1 MSAPADKP
9 AAAAVAGWKTYARLW
24 VFMRP
29 YLAGLALVLA
39 VSVLSTLLG
48 LVQPYISKLLIDR
61 ALLRHDMT
69 ALVQITG
76 LMFVATVAGYALNIL
91 ASYRYAS
98 ICAAMLYDMRLALFR
113 HLQTLSPRFY
123 ARFRLGDLMSRL
135 NSDVGDVQRAT
146 ADSLLSVLS
155 NSMFF
160 VGCVT
165 MMLWLSWKLFI
176 VSVVLVPACL
186 ASFAYFQRRLT
197 DLTRQMRERG
207 ADLGSLFVD
216 TILGMR
222 VVISLRAGEHETA
235 RFRQRNDAFVA
246 SMLKM
251 QVASFMSGAFPGT
264 LLTAATTA
272 VMLYGGWMI
281 MHGQMTIG
289 ALVAFMAYHA
299 RLLGPIQTLMG
310 LASSLAST
318 RVSLARIFELFDTPA
333 EVTERGAPHRFDKV
347 REGFRFEH
355 VHLRHDREPVLTDVN
370 LEIPHGV
377 VCAIL
382 GPSGVGKSTLADLMV
397 RYLDPDQGLIRL
409 DGHDLRDLSLADLR
423 REVILVDQ
431 SPYLFN
437 DTIAANIAFAAP
449 EATRSQI
456 EAAGRAAGL
465 QELIG
470 RLPQGYETRTGE
482 RGLALSAGERQRIA
496 LARAFL
502 RRPSVLI
509 LDEPTS
515 ALDADTERLI
525 ARSLRESLPTATI
538 VVITHKPALADVADL
553 IVSMKD
559 GEARMRRNAAAE
571 AHA

>member
-1 MSAPADKP
+1 MTIVPTKP
-9 AAAAVAGWKTYARLW
+9 EPVAGWKTYARLW

-29 YLAGLALVLA
+29 YLGGLILVLA
-39 VSVLSTLLG
+39 VSFLSTLLG
-48 LVQPYISKLLIDR
+48 LAQPYISKLLIDR
-61 ALLRHDMT
+61 ALLRHDMS
-69 ALVQITG
+69 ALVAIAS

-91 ASYRYAS
+91 ASYRYVRIS
-98 ICAAMLYDMRLALFR
+98 AAMLYDIRLALFR
-113 HLQTLSPRFY
+113 HLQSLSPRFY
-123 ARFRLGDLMSRL
+123 ASFRLGDLMSRL
-135 NSDVGDVQRAT
+135 NNDVGDVQRAA

-155 NSMFF
+155 NVMFF

-165 MMLWLSWKLFI
+165 AMLWLNWRLFI
-176 VSVVLVPACL
+176 VSVILVPACL

-197 DLTRQMRERG
+197 DLARQMRERS

-222 VVISLRAGEHETA
+222 VVISLQAGEHETA
-235 RFRQRNDAFVA
+235 RFRQRNDAFVS

-251 QVASFMSGAFPGT
+251 QVASFMSGALPGT
-264 LLTAATTA
+264 ILTAATTA

-333 EVTERGAPHRFDKV
+333 EVTERDGPHRFDKV
-347 REGFRFEH
+347 RQGLRFEH
-355 VHLRHDREPVLTDVN
+355 VHLRYDRQAVLADVD
-370 LEIPHGV
+370 LEIPRGAF
-377 VCAIL
+377 CAIL

-397 RYLDPDQGLIRL
+397 RYLDPDQGRILL
-409 DGHDLRDLSLADLR
+409 DGHDLRDLALSDLR

-449 EATRSQI
+449 EVTRGQI

-465 QELIG
+465 DELIR
-470 RLPQGYETRTGE
+470 RLPEGYETRTGE

-525 ARSLRESLPTATI
+525 AESLRQALPTATV
-538 VVITHKPALADVADL
+538 VVITHKPALAEAADM
-553 IVSMKD
+553 IISMKE
-559 GEARMRRNAAAE
+559 GGVRVHWTSTALQALA
-571 AHA
+571 